1 MTGRRRVRGADA
13 AAIPPGGAISV
24 RRARPDDAAAIAR
37 MMDEPSVY
45 ANLMQMPYASEEAHR
60 ARLVESQAPGKTDLS
75 LVAEQA
81 GSVVGSAG
89 LHPAGAALRRRH
101 AAMIGISVI
110 AEAQGRGV
118 GTALMRALCDYAD
131 RWMGVLRIELTVYDD
146 NARAIALYRKFGFE
160 IEGRHRG
167 YALRD
172 GRYVDALSMARL
184 HPSPPTFAPL
194 PPGDRE

>member
-1 MTGRRRVRGADA
+1 MTRRSRAGSTAAVAPARGGP
-13 AAIPPGGAISV
+13 ITI

-37 MMDEPSVY
+37 MMDEPSVF

-60 ARLVESQAPGKTDLS
+60 ARLLESQAPGKTDLS

-81 GSVVGSAG
+81 GTVVGSAG
-89 LHPAGAALRRRH
+89 MHPVGAALRRRH

-118 GTALMRALCDYAD
+118 GTALMQALCDYAD

-172 GRYVDALSMARL
+172 GRYVDALTMARL
-184 HPSPPTFAPL
+184 HPAPPAFAPAAQ
-194 PPGDRE
+194 GDRG

>member
-1 MTGRRRVRGADA
+1 MTGRPGDESAEA
-13 AAIPPGGAISV
+13 AARAPGGPVTI

-37 MMDEPSVY
+37 MMDEPGVY

-60 ARLVESQAPGKTDLS
+60 ARLVEGQAPGKTDLS
-75 LVAEQA
+75 LVAELA
-81 GSVVGSAG
+81 GTVVGSAG
-89 LHPAGAALRRRH
+89 MHPVGPALRRRH
-101 AAMIGISVI
+101 AVVIGISVI
-110 AEAQGRGV
+110 AEAQGKGV

-172 GRYVDALSMARL
+172 GRYVDALTMARL
-184 HPSPPTFAPL
+184 HAPPAFAPAQ
-194 PPGDRE
+194 GDPA

>member
-81 GSVVGSAG
+81 GMIVGSAG
-89 LHPAGAALRRRH
+89 MHPVGAALRRRH

-172 GRYVDALSMARL
+172 GRYVDALTMARL
-184 HPSPPTFAPL
+184 HPAPPAFAPA
-194 PPGDRE
+194 PHGDPE

>member
-1 MTGRRRVRGADA
+1 
-13 AAIPPGGAISV
+13 
-24 RRARPDDAAAIAR
+24 

-89 LHPAGAALRRRH
+89 MHPVGAALRRRH

-118 GTALMRALCDYAD
+118 GTALMQALCDYAD
-131 RWMGVLRIELTVYDD
+131 RWMGILRIELTVYDD

-172 GRYVDALSMARL
+172 GRYVDALTMARL
-184 HPSPPTFAPL
+184 HPAPPAFAPAA
-194 PPGDRE
+194 PGDPG

>member
-81 GSVVGSAG
+81 GMIVGSAG
-89 LHPAGAALRRRH
+89 MHPVGAALRRRH